1 MKLIAQGAESKLF
14 LFKNKVRE
22 NQKFSSV
29 IKNRFRKRYRIKE
42 IDDKLRKSRTKR
54 EAKVLEKLQAIKF
67 SSPKLIKSD
76 QTENLEIEYIKGK
89 LLKDSLE
96 NENYKKLGKEI
107 GEKIAILHNNDI
119 IHGDLTTS
127 NMILNKQIFF
137 IDFGLSFFSKKIED
151 RAVDLHLLKE
161 ALESKHYKIWED
173 CYLNVLKSYEKKAK
187 LGKEVLKRVK
197 VVESRGRYKR
207 KNKD

>member
-1 MKLIAQGAESKLF
+1 MKLIAQGAESKLY
-14 LFKNKVRE
+14 LEKNRI
-22 NQKFSSV
+22 
-29 IKNRFRKRYRIKE
+29 IKNRFRKKYRIKE
-42 IDDKLRKSRTKR
+42 IDDKLRKFRTKR

-67 SSPKLIKSD
+67 SSPKLINSD
-76 QTENLEIEYIKGK
+76 QKEILEIEYIKGK
-89 LLKDSLE
+89 LLKDALE
-96 NENYKKLGKEI
+96 NENYKKLSKEI
-107 GEKIAILHNNDI
+107 GEKVAILHNNDI

-151 RAVDLHLLKE
+151 KAVDLHLLKE

-173 CYLNVLKSYEKKAK
+173 CYLNALKSYEKKAK
-187 LGKEVLKRVK
+187 FGKEVLKRVK